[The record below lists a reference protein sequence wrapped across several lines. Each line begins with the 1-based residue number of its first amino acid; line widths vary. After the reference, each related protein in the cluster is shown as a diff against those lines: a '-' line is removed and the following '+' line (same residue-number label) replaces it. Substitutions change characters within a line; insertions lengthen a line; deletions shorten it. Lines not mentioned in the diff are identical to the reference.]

1 MAGRSNQP
9 GRTVVSKVSLI
20 LLAVFEGSRTL
31 TEIATRCEL
40 PLSTV
45 HRLTTELAAW
55 RLLERTKDG
64 TYRAGPPLRTIGRI
78 CAAADDLD
86 DPVAVLRDRAS
97 PIMED
102 LVRAIGVS
110 VRVGVLD
117 NALSVAYVQK
127 DSLHEPVS
135 RDCPAARL
143 PAHASALGK
152 ALLAF
157 SSPQLVDALLARGL
171 RPYTPSTLT
180 DPQLMRAALRTVRV
194 TRLALCDREL
204 RLDSC
209 AMAAP
214 VFGVG
219 GHVVAAIE
227 LQSTDLARDVGMW
240 RPALVVAAGTLSR
253 DLARH
258 LRFRHAAPWHRTEGL
273 RVDLGAAGA

>member
-9 GRTVVSKVSLI
+9 GRTVAGKISMI
-20 LLAVFEGSRTL
+20 LLAIFEGSRTL
-31 TEIATRCEL
+31 TEIAMRCEL

-45 HRLTTELAAW
+45 HRLTTDLAAW
-55 RLLERTKDG
+55 RLLERADDG
-64 TYRAGPPLRTIGRI
+64 TYRAGTPLRTIGRI
-78 CAAADDLD
+78 SAAADDLD
-86 DPVAVLRDRAS
+86 DPVAVLRDCAV

-110 VRVGVLD
+110 ARVGVLD

-135 RDCPAARL
+135 RHCPAARL

-157 SSPQLVDALLARGL
+157 SPPQMVDALLARGL
-171 RPYTPSTLT
+171 RPYTPFTIT
-180 DPQLMRAALRTVRV
+180 NPQLMRATLRTIRA
-194 TRLALCDREL
+194 TRLAVCDREL
-204 RLDSC
+204 RPDSC
-209 AMAAP
+209 ALAAP

-227 LQSTDLARDVGMW
+227 LQTTALARDVAAW

-258 LRFRHAAPWHRTEGL
+258 LRCRQAALSHHTGGR
-273 RVDLGAAGA
+273 RIDLGVTGA